1 MVKDMA
7 KIAKIVRDKFVEL
20 TKLFGH
26 HYENECYTVADPD
39 DKLLLLY
46 VVYFR
51 QEVGKMSCS
60 SKDVST
66 TATER

>member
-1 MVKDMA
+1 MQMVNNMDN
-7 KIAKIVRDKFVEL
+7 IAKIVRDKFVEF

-26 HYENECYTVADPD
+26 HYENECYTVADPKN
-39 DKLLLLY
+39 KLLLLY

-51 QEVGKMSCS
+51 QETGNMFCS

-66 TATER
+66 ER